1 MTTARGPSGALARP
15 DWWAG
20 SELSASDLRLEQK
33 YFLQRLR
40 RDRRLVHGWGVV
52 CGLNVVSANDT
63 SLNRGWELLVC
74 PGYGVGPCG
83 DEILVETPFPFNLS
97 DYLWTRPRGQPGESR
112 LDRRRKRPRSGGV
125 RALSAGARRL
135 RLWRRARTNLALYRR
150 SPHRRHLDSVVY
162 TWPWFRC
169 LPRRKSAMSRMPAKL
184 RVAAGGGYSTIAER
198 TDPEPLHRE
207 LWSTLICLSRQRG

>member
-83 DEILVETPFPFNLS
+83 DEILVETPFPFGGASTN
-97 DYLWTRPRGQPGESR
+97 SR
-112 LDRRRKRPRSGGV
+112 LGWGNRAWIAVESGPDP
-125 RALSAGARRL
+125 AA
-135 RLWRRARTNLALYRR
+135 YEP
-150 SPHRRHLDSVVY
+150 SP
-162 TWPWFRC
+162 
-169 LPRRKSAMSRMPAKL
+169 
-184 RVAAGGGYSTIAER
+184 
-198 TDPEPLHRE
+198 PEPGGCGCGGAPEQISRFTDGLRIVVTWTPSFTSGRGFDVCRGGNPPCPE
-207 LWSTLICLSRQRG
+207 CPPSCALPLAVVTLPSLNEPILNPSIESFGGH